1 MKEDEWR
8 GVQTMSGI
16 VAELIDVERRE
27 MTVKLFKNG
36 KLSKK
41 EIAEISGLDIEV
53 VESLEKEQEAV
64 VY

>member
-1 MKEDEWR
+1 
-8 GVQTMSGI
+8 MSGI